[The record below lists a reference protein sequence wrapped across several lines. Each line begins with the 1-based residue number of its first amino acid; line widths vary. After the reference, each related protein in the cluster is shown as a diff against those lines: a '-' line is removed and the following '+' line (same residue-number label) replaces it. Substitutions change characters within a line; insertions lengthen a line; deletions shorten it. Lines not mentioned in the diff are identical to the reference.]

1 MAKLYIFFL
10 SLSQI
15 VLKDHVGRN
24 ILQVQEF
31 KTLFIKLLNI
41 SIKCYWLLLQ
51 QILLKTF
58 LLGNRA
64 LEN

>member
-31 KTLFIKLLNI
+31 KTIYKAFKHIYKMLLASPPTN
-41 SIKCYWLLLQ
+41 SFKD
-51 QILLKTF
+51 F
-58 LLGNRA
+58 SVR
-64 LEN
+64 E